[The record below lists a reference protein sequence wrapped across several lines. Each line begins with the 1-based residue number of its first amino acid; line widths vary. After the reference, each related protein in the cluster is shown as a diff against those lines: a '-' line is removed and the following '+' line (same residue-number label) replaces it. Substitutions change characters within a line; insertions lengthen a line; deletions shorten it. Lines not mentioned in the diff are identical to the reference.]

1 MGEVPHWSCNI
12 PVLTSGN
19 HIFTANGLQFLKVRH
34 D

>member
-1 MGEVPHWSCNI
+1 MGEVPQWDCNI

-19 HIFTANGLQFLKVRH
+19 HILTAEGLQFLKVRY